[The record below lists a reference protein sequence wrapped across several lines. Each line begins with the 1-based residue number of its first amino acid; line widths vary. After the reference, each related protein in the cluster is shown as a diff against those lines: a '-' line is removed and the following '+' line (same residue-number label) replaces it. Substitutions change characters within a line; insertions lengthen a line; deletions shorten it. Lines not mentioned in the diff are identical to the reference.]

1 MISPI
6 RTSLFPVGAIGI
18 RMYVLISEILLGFDA
33 LDMLG
38 VIHHI
43 EFRESELTLLSFE
56 GNDRDGGVIC
66 ANDGKGKEKRQGE
79 EMGERGGGSATVAD
93 HDDVIVVFAENAVI
107 LALALVTEI
116 KKPLVEAVSDSLD
129 IIDDLVVG
137 EAGILFK
144 LGVVKAFSVCDHII
158 DCEPGMSVFEKLGAV
173 DGAPADLTDEIK
185 GFYGQIVIDGDMLR
199 SLSCSAAGGRA
210 DAGDLLMAKT
220 LCNGF
225 AVEMSD
231 LGEAVFSV
239 IGVSVSDKNDFH
251 RELLFDLIVS

>member
-1 MISPI
+1 M
-6 RTSLFPVGAIGI
+6 R
-18 RMYVLISEILLGFDA
+18 YVLISEILLGFDA

-56 GNDRDGGVIC
+56 GNDRDGGVIR
-66 ANDGKGKEKRQGE
+66 ANDGEGKEKRQGE

-107 LALALVTEI
+107 LALALVAEI
-116 KKPLVEAVSDSLD
+116 KKPLVEAVSDALD
-129 IIDDLVVG
+129 IIDDLIVG
-137 EAGILFK
+137 ESGILFK
-144 LGVVKAFSVCDHII
+144 LGIVKAFSVCDHIV
-158 DCEPGMSVFEKLGAV
+158 DGEPGMSVFEKLGAV

-199 SLSCSAAGGRA
+199 SLSRSAAGGRA